1 MENQELQTK
10 IKTFWEK
17 PEGKTGMV
25 AIAAMVGA
33 LGYGLFLAL
42 PFLLTLVG
50 NTIALVGMGA
60 VLAGM
65 LYVLFNKNF
74 QNLLGFGFKLVM
86 KKLTSLFVRID
97 PIAIME
103 IYIGHLKESYE
114 KMREQVSLIR
124 GQIVKLREKI
134 AKQNM
139 EIDNNLKLASKA
151 YEKND
156 KKNTVLNA
164 RQAERVKKSNVNL
177 NDLLAKMEKMHE
189 RLSHMAENA
198 DFLIQDMQA
207 EVALKK
213 DERDVIYA
221 GYSAISSAR
230 KIFQGDADKV
240 AIFEESIEVLATDLG
255 NKVGEMEEF
264 MDGSKFIMDSIDL
277 QNDVYN
283 EEGLKLLEQWES
295 KSDSLLL
302 NTSKSVGV
310 TKVKNTVDSA
320 SSTGVESGNKYKNLL
335 DD

>member
-1 MENQELQTK
+1 MENQELQARV
-10 IKTFWEK
+10 KTFWEK

-25 AIAAMVGA
+25 AIAALVGA

-65 LYVLFNKNF
+65 LYVLMNKNF
-74 QNLLGFGFKLVM
+74 QNLMSFGFKLVM

-103 IYIGHLKESYE
+103 IYIENLKESYS
-114 KMREQVSLIR
+114 KMRKQVSLIR
-124 GQIVKLREKI
+124 GQIATLREKI

-164 RQAERVKKSNVNL
+164 RQAERVRKSNVNL
-177 NDLLAKMEKMHE
+177 NDLLVKMEKMHDM
-189 RLSHMAENA
+189 LNHTAENA

-213 DERDVIYA
+213 DERDV
-221 GYSAISSAR
+221 
-230 KIFQGDADKV
+230 
-240 AIFEESIEVLATDLG
+240 
-255 NKVGEMEEF
+255 N
-264 MDGSKFIMDSIDL
+264 FI
-277 QNDVYN
+277 
-283 EEGLKLLEQWES
+283 GK
-295 KSDSLLL
+295 
-302 NTSKSVGV
+302 
-310 TKVKNTVDSA
+310 KNCPR
-320 SSTGVESGNKYKNLL
+320 
-335 DD
+335 

>member
-17 PEGKTGMV
+17 PEGKTGMIAITALV
-25 AIAAMVGA
+25 AA

-42 PFLLTLVG
+42 PVLLTLVT
-50 NTIALVGMGA
+50 NTIALVGLGA

-74 QNLLGFGFKLVM
+74 QNLIGFSFKLVM
-86 KKLTSLFVRID
+86 KKITSLFIRID

-103 IYIGHLKESYE
+103 VYIGHLKESHS

-134 AKQNM
+134 SKQNM

-151 YEKND
+151 LEKND

-164 RQAERVKKSNVNL
+164 RQAERVKKSNINL
-177 NDLLAKMEKMHE
+177 SDLLVKMEKMHE

-283 EEGLKLLEQWES
+283 EEGLKLLEQWET

-310 TKVKNTVDSA
+310 TKVKNNVDSTA
-320 SSTGVESGNKYKNLL
+320 STSVESGNKYKNLL
-335 DD
+335 DE

>member
-1 MENQELQTK
+1 MENQELQARV
-10 IKTFWEK
+10 KTFWEK

-25 AIAAMVGA
+25 AIAALVGA

-65 LYVLFNKNF
+65 LYVLMNKNF
-74 QNLLGFGFKLVM
+74 QNLMSFGFKLVM

-103 IYIGHLKESYE
+103 IYIENLKESYS
-114 KMREQVSLIR
+114 KMRKQVSLIR
-124 GQIVKLREKI
+124 GQIATLREKI

-164 RQAERVKKSNVNL
+164 RQAERVRKSNVNL
-177 NDLLAKMEKMHE
+177 NDLLVKMEKMHDM
-189 RLSHMAENA
+189 LNHTAENA

-240 AIFEESIEVLATDLG
+240 AIFEESIEVLAADLG
-255 NKVGEMEEF
+255 SKVGEMEEF

-295 KSDSLLL
+295 KSDSLLV

-310 TKVKNTVDSA
+310 TKVKNTLDST
-320 SSTGVESGNKYKNLL
+320 SKK